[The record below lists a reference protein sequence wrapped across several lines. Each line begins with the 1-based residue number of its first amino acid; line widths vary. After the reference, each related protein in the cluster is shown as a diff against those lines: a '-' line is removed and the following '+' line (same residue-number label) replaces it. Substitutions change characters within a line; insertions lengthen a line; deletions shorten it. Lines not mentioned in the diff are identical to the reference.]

1 MNITDNN
8 TFLKR
13 KKLTKKIAEEHFNMS
28 LGVDKN
34 LNYLWYMYTQGINKG
49 IFKSFI
55 FLTEMAL
62 LVSLGVITEEERN
75 NLNAMFA
82 SEDEDNY
89 YLALLSLEAFRNKR
103 IKIHGV
109 WNDKMNVSNEFKE
122 LIFNYPMLMKFHPL
136 HKEAAK

>member
-1 MNITDNN
+1 
-8 TFLKR
+8 
-13 KKLTKKIAEEHFNMS
+13 
-28 LGVDKN
+28 
-34 LNYLWYMYTQGINKG
+34 
-49 IFKSFI
+49 
-55 FLTEMAL
+55 MAL